1 MRDYSVMNIT
11 PSFQASSNAEHPKK
25 VTTKKDRRLQLAKLF
40 LITFISM
47 TTVVL
52 TIIDMIQTAKSFR
65 EKEELTDKIQGS
77 IDMALLIHNLQKE
90 RGMTT
95 LQMGFKEIKLAG
107 KQLELREIRRKT
119 NESIT
124 ILETRQ
130 DVPISTLTGETK
142 SFWYVLENFRRQI
155 NKGGISGT
163 EIFLTYSEWITT
175 LISTLT
181 KFSKFEN
188 LDDNANLFFAYEMVI
203 ISKEEAGMERAL
215 GGLKFTQGTNFS
227 SSNTIWYNEKR
238 VLAQKYLTISF
249 LFSSEIKNIH
259 ASLFS
264 NTSDLMKKIEK
275 KRKVLSDG
283 WYNKTSNDEAYEWF
297 ELMTKYNNLMLELQL
312 RQADLLQEKV
322 EDKRVESK
330 NQLVIRSLLL
340 CFTVIIVPVIV
351 VSLARVQKSFYEYTL
366 SLFDKVGLEQA
377 RTDFIM
383 RENARHV
390 QSKCI

>member
-1 MRDYSVMNIT
+1 M
-11 PSFQASSNAEHPKK
+11 
-25 VTTKKDRRLQLAKLF
+25 
-40 LITFISM
+40 
-47 TTVVL
+47 
-52 TIIDMIQTAKSFR
+52 II
-65 EKEELTDKIQGS
+65 L
-77 IDMALLIHNLQKE
+77 
-90 RGMTT
+90 
-95 LQMGFKEIKLAG
+95 
-107 KQLELREIRRKT
+107 
-119 NESIT
+119 
-124 ILETRQ
+124 
-130 DVPISTLTGETK
+130 
-142 SFWYVLENFRRQI
+142 
-155 NKGGISGT
+155 
-163 EIFLTYSEWITT
+163 
-175 LISTLT
+175 
-181 KFSKFEN
+181 
-188 LDDNANLFFAYEMVI
+188 
-203 ISKEEAGMERAL
+203 SKEEAGMERAL

-238 VLAQKYLTISF
+238 VLAEKYLTIGF

-259 ASLFS
+259 ASLFT

-297 ELMTKYNNLMLELQL
+297 ELMTKYNNLMLELQI

-383 RENARHV
+383 
-390 QSKCI
+390 

>member
-1 MRDYSVMNIT
+1 MNVT

-25 VTTKKDRRLQLAKLF
+25 VITKKDRRLQLAKLF
-40 LITFISM
+40 MITFIS
-47 TTVVL
+47 TATVVL

-77 IDMALLIHNLQKE
+77 IDMALVIHNLQKE

-95 LQMGFKEIKLAG
+95 LQMGFKEIKLAE

-130 DVPISTLTGETK
+130 NVAISTLTGEKK
-142 SFWYVLENFRRQI
+142 SFWCMLENFRRQI

-163 EIFLTYSEWITT
+163 EILLTYSEWITT

-181 KFSKFEN
+181 KFSKFES

-203 ISKEEAGMERAL
+203 LSKEEAGMERAL

-238 VLAQKYLTISF
+238 VLAEKYLTIGF

-259 ASLFS
+259 ASLFT

-275 KRKVLSDG
+275 KRKVLSDR

-297 ELMTKYNNLMLELQL
+297 ELMTKYNNLMLELQI

-322 EDKRVESK
+322 EDKRAESK

-390 QSKCI
+390 ESKCI

>member
-1 MRDYSVMNIT
+1 MNIT
-11 PSFQASSNAEHPKK
+11 QSFQASSNAEHPKK
-25 VTTKKDRRLQLAKLF
+25 VITKKDRRLQLAKLF
-40 LITFISM
+40 LITFIS
-47 TTVVL
+47 TATVVL

-130 DVPISTLTGETK
+130 NVAISTLTGETK

-155 NKGGISGT
+155 NNGGISGT
-163 EIFLTYSEWITT
+163 EILLTYSEWITA

-188 LDDNANLFFAYEMVI
+188 LDDNANLFFAYEMI
-203 ISKEEAGMERAL
+203 ILSKEEAGMERAL

-238 VLAQKYLTISF
+238 VLAQKYLTIGF

-275 KRKVLSDG
+275 KRKVLSDR

-297 ELMTKYNNLMLELQL
+297 ELMTKYNNLMLELQI
-312 RQADLLQEKV
+312 RQADLLQQKI

>member
-1 MRDYSVMNIT
+1 MNVT

-25 VTTKKDRRLQLAKLF
+25 VITKKDRRLQLAKLF
-40 LITFISM
+40 MITFIS
-47 TTVVL
+47 TATVVL

-77 IDMALLIHNLQKE
+77 IDMALVIHNLQKE

-95 LQMGFKEIKLAG
+95 LQMGFKEIKLAE

-130 DVPISTLTGETK
+130 NVAISTLTGETK
-142 SFWYVLENFRRQI
+142 SFWHVLENFRHQI
-155 NKGGISGT
+155 NNGGISGT
-163 EIFLTYSEWITT
+163 EILLTYSEWITT

-188 LDDNANLFFAYEMVI
+188 LDNNANLFFAYEMI
-203 ISKEEAGMERAL
+203 ILSKEEAGMERAL

-227 SSNTIWYNEKR
+227 RSNTIWYNEKR
-238 VLAQKYLTISF
+238 VLAEKYLTIGF
-249 LFSSEIKNIH
+249 LFSNEIKNIH
-259 ASLFS
+259 ALLFT
-264 NTSDLMKKIEK
+264 NTSGLMKKIEK

-297 ELMTKYNNLMLELQL
+297 ELMTKYNNLMLELQI

-340 CFTVIIVPVIV
+340 SFTVIIVPVIV